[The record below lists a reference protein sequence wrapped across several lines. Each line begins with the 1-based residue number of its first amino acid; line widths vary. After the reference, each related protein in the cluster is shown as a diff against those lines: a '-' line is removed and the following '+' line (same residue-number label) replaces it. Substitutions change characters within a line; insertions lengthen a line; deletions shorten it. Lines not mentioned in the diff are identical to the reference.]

1 VKSECVS
8 YLFSETGVSLSSTL
22 LHNMQ
27 CFFRQA
33 QLSVSSWLQ
42 KNGTQNFQT
51 WSKLVGQK

>member
-1 VKSECVS
+1 MCHS